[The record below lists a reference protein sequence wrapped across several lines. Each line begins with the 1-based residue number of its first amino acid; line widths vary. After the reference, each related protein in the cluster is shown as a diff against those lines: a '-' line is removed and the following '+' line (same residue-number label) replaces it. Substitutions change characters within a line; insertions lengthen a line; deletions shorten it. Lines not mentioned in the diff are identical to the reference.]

1 MSESGEGA
9 MLGELVLFLQETC
22 PDCGTPGPLRHLGGV
37 NGCRTCAGNDP
48 RPVNVPVRNVV
59 GDVLSRAVQDAAAV
73 AFPPFS
79 PFLGIGPDSPS
90 SRPRACYRVASGA
103 MVHVKPDCRC

>member
-1 MSESGEGA
+1 MSERIA
-9 MLGELVLFLQETC
+9 RRVLDHASL
-22 PDCGTPGPLRHLGGV
+22 
-37 NGCRTCAGNDP
+37 
-48 RPVNVPVRNVV
+48 RNVI

-73 AFPPFS
+73 AFAPFS

-103 MVHVKPDCRC
+103 MVHVKPECRCPR